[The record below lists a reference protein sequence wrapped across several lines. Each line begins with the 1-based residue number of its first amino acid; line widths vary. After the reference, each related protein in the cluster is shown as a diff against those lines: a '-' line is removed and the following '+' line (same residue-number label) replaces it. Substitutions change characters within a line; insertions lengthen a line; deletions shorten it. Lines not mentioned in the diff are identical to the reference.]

1 MYRKNQILNH
11 RNSINHSY
19 NLQTMKQAFIIISM
33 FFSGMVM
40 AQSKYETAMTRGIEQ
55 IKAVKSVDDML
66 AASAFFERVAD
77 AEKDKWLPYYYA
89 AYTNYITAWMN
100 PKSDKDK
107 VAEKSNDLI
116 TKAEAIEPNNSE
128 LFCLRQMTATLQ
140 MLVDPMSRWQTYG
153 MQANNAVDKAIK
165 ADPNNPRS
173 YYLKGQ
179 NLMNT
184 PEAYG
189 GGKAV
194 AKKLFEKA
202 VELYKNFQPA
212 SPFHP
217 VWGKEEAEKLLAAC
231 Q

>member
-1 MYRKNQILNH
+1 MKSILMTAA
-11 RNSINHSY
+11 
-19 NLQTMKQAFIIISM
+19 LLISVAV
-33 FFSGMVM
+33 FSQSRYESGMNRGLEQM
-40 AQSKYETAMTRGIEQ
+40 KAAKTAE
-55 IKAVKSVDDML
+55 DMS
-66 AASAFFERVAD
+66 AASAFFERIGD

-89 AYTNYITAWMN
+89 AYANYITAWMN
-100 PKSDKDK
+100 PKADKDK

-116 TKAEAIEPNNSE
+116 TKAEAIDPNNSE

-140 MLVDPMSRWQTYG
+140 MLVDPMARYQSYG
-153 MQANNAVDKAIK
+153 AQASAAVEKAIK

-184 PEAYG
+184 PEAFG

-202 VELYKNFQPA
+202 VELYNNFQPA

-217 VWGKEEAEKLLAAC
+217 VWGKEEAAKLLAAC

>member
-1 MYRKNQILNH
+1 
-11 RNSINHSY
+11 
-19 NLQTMKQAFIIISM
+19 MKQLLIIISM
-33 FFSGMVM
+33 FFCGIVS
-40 AQSKYETAMTRGIEQ
+40 AQSKYEAAMARGLEQ
-55 IKAVKSVDDML
+55 LKAAKSADDMSTT
-66 AASAFFERVAD
+66 SAFFERVGD

-89 AYTNYITAWMN
+89 AYSNYLIGWMN
-100 PKSDKDK
+100 PKADKDK

-116 TKAEAIEPNNSE
+116 TKAEAIEPNNTE

-140 MLVDPMSRWQTYG
+140 MVVDPMSRWQTYG
-153 MQANNAVDKAIK
+153 TQASNAIENAIK
-165 ADPNNPRS
+165 ADPNNPRC

-184 PEAYG
+184 PEAFG

-202 VELYKNFQPA
+202 VALYDTFKPA

-217 VWGKEEAEKLLAAC
+217 NWGKEQTDKLLAQC